1 MQKRNITITTTAAQA
16 SLATPIRLE
25 SLLSDDRK
33 PMKLGKL
40 SKQQR
45 LQIAVTLASTVL
57 QLYESPWLSE
67 NWSKSD
73 ICFFF
78 NGADSNKRPMISDPY
93 VSRSFGVSGRPQP
106 MKQGVEQNAEALRS
120 DMIKNK
126 TLFALGI
133 VLIELCLNVSF
144 EDLCSSPDNQYEE
157 PRPQEITQ
165 VYQTALSQ
173 IDAVYTKWGDEYG
186 YVVQRCLKC
195 DFGTRESMLQLDFD
209 AFRGCVYEGVLAPLE
224 ERLQL
229 YSLLTGAVN

>member
-1 MQKRNITITTTAAQA
+1 MQKRSITITTTAAQA
-16 SLATPIRLE
+16 SHATPIRLG

-33 PMKLGKL
+33 LMKLGKL

-45 LQIAVTLASTVL
+45 LQIAVALASTVL

-67 NWSKSD
+67 SWSKSD

-78 NGADSNKRPMISDPY
+78 NGADSNRRPMIGDPY
-93 VSRSFGVSGRPQP
+93 VSRSFGVSRRRET
-106 MKQGVEQNAEALRS
+106 MKQSAEQNAEAIKGH
-120 DMIKNK
+120 MIKNK

-133 VLIELCLNVSF
+133 VLIELCLNISF
-144 EDLCSSPDNQYEE
+144 ENLSSSLDDQHEE
-157 PRPQEITQ
+157 TRPQGITQ

-195 DFGTRESMLQLDFD
+195 DFGTRESMMQLDFD

-229 YSLLTGAVN
+229 YSLLTGASS